1 MESSLLSIESLVSQV
16 KNEIFYNLLSHSDA
30 FVSPSAYDTAWLAMI
45 PHLNNHKIPMFSN
58 SLNWIIQNQNEGGF
72 WGETNEEGI
81 PTIDALPSTLAC
93 LIALKMWDPAHPN
106 IESGLMFIE
115 SKAEIL
121 LKINYQNLPRW
132 FVLAFPAMIELAEA
146 HALPLVFPHGLVTV
160 IAHIFVMR
168 QHILETEELVGDEAQ
183 RCFTPLLSYLE
194 TFPSTYHFDHEE
206 MVKRYLSSDGSLFQS
221 PAATAQAFMST
232 QNMDCLKYLQSL
244 IHKFPNGV
252 PAKYPVDGE
261 LIKLSLVD
269 HVQGLGL
276 APLFHQD
283 IKLLL
288 AQIYRSQQNT
298 KSDSNSSFPL
308 KLFKDAMAFR
318 LLRMHGHDVDPES
331 FCWFLHQPETMEYME
346 QNSQHF
352 ITAMYSVYRA
362 TDLAYPGEHQLDK
375 ARKFATKLLQNS
387 KTRHRDYNLLIS
399 KGLQNMI
406 KYEVDVPWTARLDR
420 LYHRKWIEE
429 NKSSPLWIGKASFYR
444 LSCLENNK
452 LMQLA
457 VENFEFMQ
465 SIYMRELEDLKGWS
479 KKRRLSEMGFGR
491 EKTVYTYFAIASCS
505 HFPHYS
511 VMRLLLSKATI
522 IVTVADDFY
531 DMEGSL
537 PDLEILTD
545 AVQRWEGEGLEG
557 HSKTIFEAVDE
568 FVKEMVET
576 CQPQQRSMAIPKLQ
590 QLWRECFMSWMV
602 ERRWSVTGYTPAMD
616 EYLETGMLSIAVH
629 TIALPATANFF
640 NPNANPLQ
648 YQNITKL
655 LMAVARLSNDMQSYQ
670 KEVVDGKMNL
680 VMLHW
685 QQNPDSGI
693 EESVAHVKEMLEL
706 KKKELL
712 QLVFSDRFDEEMMSK
727 SCKQTHLYCMK
738 VFEMFFNSANLF
750 DSETALMQDIN
761 KSIYLPITHRKPFN
775 PNAVPSLKHNDKS
788 NVSDPNVVPSL
799 KNNDKSKVSTRDHTH
814 SKPPLHTTDY
824 IKLAPSPKLPHLPVR
839 CNMRLTGFGL
849 PL

>member
-1 MESSLLSIESLVSQV
+1 MESSLLSIESLVNQV
-16 KNEIFYNLLSHSDA
+16 KNEIFCKLHSHSDA

-45 PHLNNHKIPMFSN
+45 PHQNNHKIPMFSN
-58 SLNWIIQNQNEGGF
+58 CLNWIIQNQKEGGF
-72 WGETNEEGI
+72 WAETNEEGI

-106 IESGLMFIE
+106 IESGLRFIE

-132 FVLAFPAMIELAEA
+132 FVLTFPAMVELAEA
-146 HALPLVFPHGLVTV
+146 HALPLVFPHGLVTA
-160 IAHIFVMR
+160 IAHIFVRR
-168 QHILETEELVGDEAQ
+168 QHILETEELVGDEER
-183 RCFTPLLSYLE
+183 RCFPPLLSYLE
-194 TFPSTYHFDHEE
+194 TFPSTYHFDHKET
-206 MVKRYLSSDGSLFQS
+206 VKRYLSSEGSLFQS

-244 IHKFPNGV
+244 LHKFPSGV
-252 PAKYPVDGE
+252 PAIYPMDGD

-269 HVQGLGL
+269 HVQRLGL
-276 APLFHQD
+276 APHFHQD
-283 IKLLL
+283 IELLL
-288 AQIYRSQQNT
+288 AQIYRSQQNN
-298 KSDSNSSFPL
+298 KPNPNSSFPL

-318 LLRMHGHDVDPES
+318 LLRMHGHDVNPES
-331 FCWFLHQPETMEYME
+331 FCWFVNQPETMEYME

-352 ITAMYSVYRA
+352 ITAMYS
-362 TDLAYPGEHQLDK
+362 
-375 ARKFATKLLQNS
+375 
-387 KTRHRDYNLLIS
+387 
-399 KGLQNMI
+399 I

-444 LSCLENNK
+444 FSCLENTK
-452 LMQLA
+452 LRQLA

-465 SIYMRELEDLKGWS
+465 SIYMRELEELKGWA
-479 KKRRLSEMGFGR
+479 KKWRLSEMGFGR

-505 HFPHYS
+505 LFPHNS
-511 VMRLLLSKATI
+511 VMRMIIAKAAI

-545 AVQRWEGEGLEG
+545 AVQRWEGNGLGG

-568 FVKEMVET
+568 FVNDFVTICE
-576 CQPQQRSMAIPKLQ
+576 PQEGSTVVPKLQ
-590 QLWRECFMSWMV
+590 QLWRDCFMSWMV
-602 ERRWSVTGYTPAMD
+602 ERRWSLTGYTPCMD
-616 EYLETGMLSIAVH
+616 EYLETGMLSIAAH
-629 TIALPATANFF
+629 TIALPATPNFF

-655 LMAVARLSNDMQSYQ
+655 LMAIARLSNDMQSYQ
-670 KEVVDGKMNL
+670 KEVVDGKMNM

-685 QQNPDSGI
+685 QQNPESGI
-693 EESVAHVKEMLEL
+693 EESVAHVREMLEL
-706 KKKELL
+706 KKKELV
-712 QLVFSDRFDEEMMSK
+712 QLVFSDRFEQEMSK

-761 KSIYLPITHRKPFN
+761 KSIYLPITHRKPF
-775 PNAVPSLKHNDKS
+775 PFTAPSA
-788 NVSDPNVVPSL
+788 VPSL
-799 KNNDKSKVSTRDHTH
+799 KNNDKSKVSARVHTLCT
-814 SKPPLHTTDY
+814 SKSPLHTTNY
-824 IKLAPSPKLPHLPVR
+824 IKLAPSPKLLHLPIR
-839 CNMRLTGFGL
+839 CNMRLTGIPL

>member
-1 MESSLLSIESLVSQV
+1 MESSLLSIKTLVSQV
-16 KNEIFYNLLSHSDA
+16 KNEIFCNLHSNSDA
-30 FVSPSAYDTAWLAMI
+30 FVSSSAYDTAWLAMI
-45 PHLNNHKIPMFSN
+45 PHQNNDKLPMFS
-58 SLNWIIQNQNEGGF
+58 SCLNWIIQNQNEGGF

-93 LIALKMWDPAHPN
+93 LIALKMWDSAHPN
-106 IESGLMFIE
+106 IESGLRFVE

-132 FVLAFPAMIELAEA
+132 FVLTFPAMVELAEA

-160 IAHIFVMR
+160 IAHIFIRR
-168 QHILETEELVGDEAQ
+168 QHILETEELVGDEER
-183 RCFTPLLSYLE
+183 RCFPPLLSYLE
-194 TFPSTYHFDHEE
+194 TFPSTYRFDCEE
-206 MVKRYLSSDGSLFQS
+206 TVKRYLNSDGSLFQS

-232 QNMDCLKYLQSL
+232 QNMDSLKYLQSVL
-244 IHKFPNGV
+244 HKFPNGV
-252 PAKYPVDGE
+252 PAIYPVDGD

-276 APLFHQD
+276 APHFNQD
-283 IKLLL
+283 IELLL
-288 AQIYRSQQNT
+288 GQLYKSQQSE
-298 KSDSNSSFPL
+298 KSNPNSSFPL

-318 LLRMHGHDVDPES
+318 LLRMHGHDVNPES
-331 FCWFLHQPETMEYME
+331 FCWFVHQPETMAYME

-362 TDLAYPGEHQLDK
+362 TDLAYPGEHQLDE
-375 ARKFATKLLQNS
+375 ARKFAIKFLQNS

-399 KGLQNMI
+399 KGLQNII

-444 LSCLENNK
+444 LSCLENTK

-465 SIYMRELEDLKGWS
+465 SIYMRELEELKGWS
-479 KKRRLSEMGFGR
+479 KKWRLSEMGFGR
-491 EKTVYTYFAIASCS
+491 EKTVYTYFAVASCS
-505 HFPHYS
+505 LFPHNS
-511 VMRLLLSKATI
+511 VMRLIIAKAAI

-557 HSKTIFEAVDE
+557 HSKTIFEALDE
-568 FVKEMVET
+568 FVNDMVAT
-576 CQPQQRSMAIPKLQ
+576 CQPQQGSMVAPKLQ
-590 QLWRECFMSWMV
+590 QLWRDCFMSWMV
-602 ERRWSVTGYTPAMD
+602 ERSWSVTGYTPAMD
-616 EYLETGMLSIAVH
+616 EYLETGMLSIAAH
-629 TIALPATANFF
+629 TITLPATTNFF
-640 NPNANPLQ
+640 NSNANPLQ
-648 YQNITKL
+648 YQNITTL
-655 LMAVARLSNDMQSYQ
+655 LMAIARLSNDMQSYQ

-685 QQNPDSGI
+685 QQNQESGI
-693 EESVAHVKEMLEL
+693 EDSVAHVREMLEL
-706 KKKELL
+706 KKKELV
-712 QLVFSDRFDEEMMSK
+712 QLVFSDRFDQEMSK
-727 SCKQTHLYCMK
+727 SCKHTHLYCMK

-750 DSETALMQDIN
+750 DSETALVQDIN

-775 PNAVPSLKHNDKS
+775 PN
-788 NVSDPNVVPSL
+788 VVPSL
-799 KNNDKSKVSTRDHTH
+799 KNNDKSKVSARVHTLSN
-814 SKPPLHTTDY
+814 SKPPLCTTNY
-824 IKLAPSPKLPHLPVR
+824 IKLAPASKLLHLPIR
-839 CNMRLTGFGL
+839 CNLRLTGFGL

>member
-1 MESSLLSIESLVSQV
+1 MESSLLSIESLVNQV
-16 KNEIFYNLLSHSDA
+16 KNEIFCKLHSHSDA

-45 PHLNNHKIPMFSN
+45 PHQNNHKIPMFSN
-58 SLNWIIQNQNEGGF
+58 CLNWIIQNQKEGGF

-106 IESGLMFIE
+106 IESGLRFIE

-132 FVLAFPAMIELAEA
+132 FVLTFPAMVELAEA
-146 HALPLVFPHGLVTV
+146 HALPLVFPHGLVTA
-160 IAHIFVMR
+160 IAHIFVRR
-168 QHILETEELVGDEAQ
+168 QHILETEELVGDEER
-183 RCFTPLLSYLE
+183 RCFPPLLSYLE
-194 TFPSTYHFDHEE
+194 TFPSTYHFDHKET
-206 MVKRYLSSDGSLFQS
+206 VKRYLSSEGSLFQS

-244 IHKFPNGV
+244 LHKFPSGV
-252 PAKYPVDGE
+252 PAIYPMDGD

-269 HVQGLGL
+269 HVQRLGL
-276 APLFHQD
+276 APHFHQD
-283 IKLLL
+283 IELLL
-288 AQIYRSQQNT
+288 AQIYRSQQNN
-298 KSDSNSSFPL
+298 KPNPNSSFPL

-318 LLRMHGHDVDPES
+318 LLRMHGHDVNPES
-331 FCWFLHQPETMEYME
+331 FCWFVNQPETMEYME

-352 ITAMYSVYRA
+352 ITAMYS
-362 TDLAYPGEHQLDK
+362 
-375 ARKFATKLLQNS
+375 
-387 KTRHRDYNLLIS
+387 
-399 KGLQNMI
+399 I

-444 LSCLENNK
+444 LSCLENTK
-452 LMQLA
+452 LRQLA

-465 SIYMRELEDLKGWS
+465 SIYMRELEELKGWA
-479 KKRRLSEMGFGR
+479 KKWRLSEMGFGR

-505 HFPHYS
+505 LFPHNS
-511 VMRLLLSKATI
+511 VMRMIIAKAAI

-545 AVQRWEGEGLEG
+545 AVQRWEGNGLGG

-568 FVKEMVET
+568 FVNDFVTICE
-576 CQPQQRSMAIPKLQ
+576 PQEGSTVVPKLQ
-590 QLWRECFMSWMV
+590 QLWRDCFMSWMV
-602 ERRWSVTGYTPAMD
+602 ERRWSLTGYTPCMD
-616 EYLETGMLSIAVH
+616 EYLETGMLSIAAH
-629 TIALPATANFF
+629 TIALPATPNFF

-655 LMAVARLSNDMQSYQ
+655 LMAIARLSNDMQSYQ
-670 KEVVDGKMNL
+670 KEVVDGKMNM

-685 QQNPDSGI
+685 QQNPESGI
-693 EESVAHVKEMLEL
+693 EESVAHVREMLEL
-706 KKKELL
+706 KKKELV
-712 QLVFSDRFDEEMMSK
+712 QLVFSDRFEQEMSK

-761 KSIYLPITHRKPFN
+761 KSIYLPITHRKPF
-775 PNAVPSLKHNDKS
+775 PFTAPSA
-788 NVSDPNVVPSL
+788 VPSL
-799 KNNDKSKVSTRDHTH
+799 KNNDKSKRWEWGFHLGDWVRAGSERKPVGLGVRSRRYAMLVENGIVKLLNLEEGGAFNVSSAEDLL
-814 SKPPLHTTDY
+814 KA
-824 IKLAPSPKLPHLPVR
+824 I
-839 CNMRLTGFGL
+839 
-849 PL
+849 